1 MAFIHQHA
9 YPHARFLQR
18 RFRHVS
24 GSSLQDSL
32 QSAVVPSVFI
42 SVSTGATARASRFS
56 SGAPT
61 ISGPPSTIVSTL
73 STVACDVLVV
83 WRLERLGRNLRHLV
97 TLLDELHAVG
107 VSFVSLGEGI
117 DCTTPA
123 GRLQLHVL
131 AALAEFERGRIA
143 ERVAAV
149 LARDGVPQAPPRTT
163 AIGALGYYVSHADP
177 ANYQPSNIAFG
188 LIPVMEGAPRRRAE
202 RRRAVAERALT
213 QIETWRAALAV
224 PFDMTV
230 TQRAALGSNAGLRP
244 A

>member
-1 MAFIHQHA
+1 M
-9 YPHARFLQR
+9 
-18 RFRHVS
+18 
-24 GSSLQDSL
+24 
-32 QSAVVPSVFI
+32 
-42 SVSTGATARASRFS
+42 
-56 SGAPT
+56 
-61 ISGPPSTIVSTL
+61 
-73 STVACDVLVV
+73 
-83 WRLERLGRNLRHLV
+83 
-97 TLLDELHAVG
+97 
-107 VSFVSLGEGI
+107 
-117 DCTTPA
+117 
-123 GRLQLHVL
+123 L